1 MFLEILAH
9 TPRWV
14 FALFALLVW
23 LGSKQLLTSRMSLKR
38 LTVLPI
44 AMTGLSLYGVVS
56 AFSDSPMAL
65 ACWAGAALVFALLLL
80 QRPLHAATRYDAG
93 SRSFE
98 VAGSAVPL
106 MLMMG
111 VFFTKYVVGVLM
123 SMHPALAH
131 QASFVLPVSLVYGAF
146 SGIFA
151 ARALRMWKLAIRT
164 DRADTAAGIGQTAL

>member
-1 MFLEILAH
+1 MVLEILAH

-56 AFSDSPMAL
+56 AFRESPMAL
-65 ACWAGAALVFALLLL
+65 VCWAVAAVVFALLL

-93 SRSFE
+93 TRSFE

-111 VFFTKYVVGVLM
+111 IFFTKYLVGVLM

>member
-23 LGSKQLLTSRMSLKR
+23 LGCKQLITSRVSLKR
-38 LTVLPI
+38 ITVMPI

-56 AFSDSPMAL
+56 AFKDSPMAL
-65 ACWAGAALVFALLLL
+65 TLWVVAAVALAFLLL
-80 QRPLHAATRYDAG
+80 QRQLHEATRYDA
-93 SRSFE
+93 STRSFE
-98 VAGSAVPL
+98 VPGSAVPL

-111 VFFTKYVVGVLM
+111 IFFTKYIVGVQLA
-123 SMHPALAH
+123 MHPALAH
-131 QASFVLPVSLVYGAF
+131 QPGFVLPVSVLYGAF

-151 ARALRMWKLAIRT
+151 ARALRLWKLAMRT
-164 DRADTAAGIGQTAL
+164 DRTSGMGQTAT